1 MLSKVDYIN
10 ELAEVNEIEM
20 LFVGSDP
27 TEFEDAILG
36 VANSFGAS
44 PVIAYDY
51 EKMIGILERQ
61 FEEEDDPWISAIE
74 WFEFNIIG
82 AYMGE
87 GTPIYIERLT

>member
-36 VANSFGAS
+36 VANSFGSS

-51 EKMIGILERQ
+51 ERILEILAGQ

-74 WFEFNIIG
+74 WFEYNILG
-82 AYMGE
+82 AYMGD
-87 GTPIYIERLT
+87 GTPIYIERLG

>member
-1 MLSKVDYIN
+1 MLSKVEQIN
-10 ELAEVNEIEM
+10 ELALMNDQEM

-27 TEFEDAILG
+27 EEFEDAIIG
-36 VANSFGAS
+36 IANSFGAS
-44 PVIAYDY
+44 PVVAYDY
-51 EKMIGILERQ
+51 EKMIEILVRQ

>member
-1 MLSKVDYIN
+1 MLSKVEKIN
-10 ELAEVNEIEM
+10 ELALMDDQEM

-27 TEFEDAILG
+27 KEFEDAIIG
-36 VANSFGAS
+36 IANSFGAS
-44 PVIAYDY
+44 PVVAYDY
-51 EKMIGILERQ
+51 EKMIEILVRQ